1 MGVFAFYALSTS
13 IGVFVP
19 QFTAEWVHEFQDDQR
34 VIYFR
39 FREDLGQT
47 KLRFQTDAPDRD
59 YANPGTGVVPAPR
72 RPFRSS

>member
-1 MGVFAFYALSTS
+1 MSPKNIDTGLQLAYDAQHRESLTTTGGAFASYAISTS

-19 QFTAEWVHEFQDDQR
+19 QFAGDWVHEFYDNQR

-47 KLRFQTDAPDRD
+47 
-59 YANPGTGVVPAPR
+59 
-72 RPFRSS
+72 